1 VVLNVCYRKSS
12 TTVIATVADSVQ
24 LELETWNAYYLGNS
38 LWSIQQL
45 GVFVHGAKLPLL
57 F

>member
-1 VVLNVCYRKSS
+1 MVLNVCYRKSS